1 MITLIGLCL
10 LCMSL
15 FHWLFEP
22 IEQVVTALLEVRALG
37 WMALLTLIWIFA
49 SQPAGGSER

>member
-1 MITLIGLCL
+1 MISLIGLCL

-15 FHWLFEP
+15 FHWLLEP
-22 IEQVVTALLEVRALG
+22 LESVFTALLQGRGLG
-37 WMALLTLIWIFA
+37 WMVFGVLIWIFA

>member
-1 MITLIGLCL
+1 MIALIGLCL
-10 LCMSL
+10 LFMSL

-22 IEQVVTALLEVRALG
+22 IEQVFTALLEVRALG

>member
-1 MITLIGLCL
+1 MIALIGLCL
-10 LCMSL
+10 LFMSL

-22 IEQVVTALLEVRALG
+22 LEKVATALLEVRGLG

-49 SQPAGGSER
+49 SQPAGGSES

>member
-1 MITLIGLCL
+1 MIALIGLCL
-10 LCMSL
+10 LFMSL

-49 SQPAGGSER
+49 SQPPGGSER